1 MANFLFYKYRFE
13 KTDER
18 TLFDQ
23 ETGEELTETSLN
35 ERFAADLAN
44 KAEHHT
50 SLNLYDIKAD
60 KQGVTSSESYAND
73 IRRYDDGI
81 VLLDVRNNKHKTVMP
96 IDKMEAEQIG
106 HYPYCLVII
115 DTRPD
120 SRAILVQQ
128 KVDAFKSPDAVVGL
142 IADYCTRELGLSM
155 LGWKLV
161 PEKRLCR
168 GSIWDIVKT
177 RTAQGQDRVRSLSI
191 VLAGKKPNENN
202 EVDKALQ
209 MILEKLA
216 APEGEL
222 KLTSDDAAKKIL
234 DDTKEDVRNTV
245 DMLIENE
252 YRMKIGFDKSGSVEY
267 GKQAAAVYGIADT
280 VCDEFVNGVTVM
292 MDDGSTG
299 YSIEIWLNTLIP
311 EDDAHIYIEAE
322 KKKRN
327 GRGKKE

>member
-1 MANFLFYKYRFE
+1 MANFLFYRYRFE

-23 ETGEELTETSLN
+23 ETGEVLTETSLN
-35 ERFAADLAN
+35 DRFAADLAN
-44 KAEHHT
+44 KTEHRT
-50 SLNLYDIKAD
+50 SLNLYEVKAD

-299 YSIEIWLNTLIP
+299 YSMEIWLNTLMP
-311 EDDAHIYIEAE
+311 EDDAHTYTEAE
-322 KKKRN
+322 TKKRN
-327 GRGKKE
+327 GRGKKK

>member
-1 MANFLFYKYRFE
+1 MANFVFYKYRFE
-13 KTDER
+13 HTDER
-18 TLFDQ
+18 TLFDR
-23 ETGEELTETSLN
+23 ETGEELTESSIN
-35 ERFAADLAN
+35 EKFAADLAS
-44 KAEHHT
+44 KAENRN

-60 KQGVTSSESYAND
+60 KQGVTAPESYAND
-73 IRRYDDGI
+73 IRRYESGI
-81 VLLDVRNNKHKTVMP
+81 ALLDVRNNKHKNVMP
-96 IDKMEAEQIG
+96 IDKMQAEQIG

-120 SRAILVQQ
+120 CRAILVQQ
-128 KVDAFKSPDAVVGL
+128 KADAFKSPDAVMGL
-142 IADYCTRELGLSM
+142 IADYCTRELGLAM
-155 LGWKLV
+155 LGWKFV
-161 PEKRLCR
+161 TEKRLCL

-177 RTAQGQDRVRSLSI
+177 RTTQGQDRVRSLSI
-191 VLAGKKPNENN
+191 VLTGKKPNENN

-209 MILEKLA
+209 MVLEKLA

-280 VCDEFVNGVTVM
+280 LLQEFENGVTAI
-292 MDDGSTG
+292 MDDGSAG
-299 YSIEIWLNTLIP
+299 YRVEIWLNTLMP
-311 EDDAHIYIEAE
+311 EDDAHTYIEAE

-327 GRGKKE
+327 GRGRKK

>member
-1 MANFLFYKYRFE
+1 MANFLFYRYRFE

-35 ERFAADLAN
+35 ERFAADLAK
-44 KAEHHT
+44 KAENHT

-73 IRRYDDGI
+73 IKRNDDGI

-115 DTRPD
+115 DTRSD
-120 SRAILVQQ
+120 SHAILVQQ
-128 KVDAFKSPDAVVGL
+128 KVDAFKSSDAVIGL
-142 IADYCTRELGLSM
+142 IADYCTRELGLAM
-155 LGWKLV
+155 LGWKFV
-161 PEKRLCR
+161 TEKRLCR

-245 DMLIENE
+245 DMLIENK
-252 YRMKIGFDKSGSVEY
+252 YSMKIGFDKSGTVEY
-267 GKQAAAVYGIADT
+267 GKEAAAVYGIADT
-280 VCDEFVNGVTVM
+280 VCDEFINGTVVM
-292 MDDGSTG
+292 LDDGTSG
-299 YSIEIWLNTLIP
+299 YNMEIWLNTLMP
-311 EDDAHIYIEAE
+311 EDDAHTYIEAE

-327 GRGKKE
+327 GRGRKK

>member
-23 ETGEELTETSLN
+23 DTGEVLTDASIN
-35 ERFAADLAN
+35 ERFAQDLAT
-44 KAEHHT
+44 KANNRA
-50 SLNLYDIKAD
+50 SLNLYDVKPD
-60 KQGVTSSESYAND
+60 RQGVESPENYAND
-73 IRRYDDGI
+73 IRRYDEGI
-81 VLLDVRNNKHKTVMP
+81 ALLDVRNNKHKTVMP

-106 HYPYCLVII
+106 HFPYCLVII

-128 KVDAFKSPDAVVGL
+128 KIDAFKSADAVIGL
-142 IADYCTRELGLSM
+142 IAEYCTRELGLAM
-155 LGWKLV
+155 LGWRMV
-161 PEKRLCR
+161 TEKRLCR

-191 VLAGKKPNENN
+191 VLAGKKPNEKN

-209 MILEKLA
+209 LILDKLA

-222 KLTSDDAAKKIL
+222 KLTSDDAARKIL

-280 VCDEFVNGVTVM
+280 LLQEFENGVTAI
-292 MDDGSTG
+292 MDDGSAG
-299 YSIEIWLNTLIP
+299 YRVEIWLNTLMP
-311 EDDAHIYIEAE
+311 EDDAHTYIEAE

-327 GRGKKE
+327 GQRRKK

>member
-23 ETGEELTETSLN
+23 DTGEVQTDASIN
-35 ERFAADLAN
+35 ERFAQDLAT
-44 KAEHHT
+44 KAQNRS
-50 SLNLYDIKAD
+50 SLNLYEVKPDR
-60 KQGVTSSESYAND
+60 QGVEAPENYAND
-73 IRRYDDGI
+73 IRHFDKGI
-81 VLLDVRNNKHKTVMP
+81 ALLDVRNNKHKTVMP

-106 HYPYCLVII
+106 HYPFCEVII

-128 KVDAFKSPDAVVGL
+128 KIDAFKSTDTVIRL
-142 IADYCTRELGLSM
+142 ITDYCTRELGLSM
-155 LGWKLV
+155 TGWKMV

-168 GSIWDIVKT
+168 GSIWDIVRT

-202 EVDKALQ
+202 AVDKALQ
-209 MILEKLA
+209 LILDKLA

-222 KLTSDDAAKKIL
+222 KLTSDDAARKIL

-252 YRMKIGFDKSGSVEY
+252 YSMKIGFERSGSVEY

-280 VCDEFVNGVTVM
+280 LSEEFANGVTIM
-292 MDDGSTG
+292 MDDGSPG
-299 YSIEIWLNTLIP
+299 YNIEIWLDTLMP
-311 EDDAHIYIEAE
+311 EDDAHTYIEAE
-322 KKKRN
+322 NKKRN
-327 GRGKKE
+327 GRGKKK

>member
-23 ETGEELTETSLN
+23 DTGEVQTDASIN
-35 ERFAADLAN
+35 ERFAQDLAT
-44 KAEHHT
+44 KAQNRS
-50 SLNLYDIKAD
+50 SLNLYEVKPDR
-60 KQGVTSSESYAND
+60 QGVEAPENYAND
-73 IRRYDDGI
+73 IRHFDKGI
-81 VLLDVRNNKHKTVMP
+81 ALLDVRNNKHKTVMP

-106 HYPYCLVII
+106 HYPFCEVII

-128 KVDAFKSPDAVVGL
+128 KIDAFKSTDTVIRL
-142 IADYCTRELGLSM
+142 ITDYCTRELGLSM
-155 LGWKLV
+155 TGWKIV

-168 GSIWDIVKT
+168 GSIWDIVRT

-202 EVDKALQ
+202 AVDKALQ
-209 MILEKLA
+209 LILDKLA

-222 KLTSDDAAKKIL
+222 KLTSDDAARKIL

-252 YRMKIGFDKSGSVEY
+252 YSMKIGFERSGSVEY
-267 GKQAAAVYGIADT
+267 GKQAAAIYGIADT
-280 VCDEFVNGVTVM
+280 LCEEFAGGVTIM
-292 MDDGSTG
+292 MDDGSPG
-299 YSIEIWLNTLIP
+299 YNIEIWLDTLMP
-311 EDDAHIYIEAE
+311 EDDAHTYIEAE
-322 KKKRN
+322 NKKRN
-327 GRGKKE
+327 GRGKKK